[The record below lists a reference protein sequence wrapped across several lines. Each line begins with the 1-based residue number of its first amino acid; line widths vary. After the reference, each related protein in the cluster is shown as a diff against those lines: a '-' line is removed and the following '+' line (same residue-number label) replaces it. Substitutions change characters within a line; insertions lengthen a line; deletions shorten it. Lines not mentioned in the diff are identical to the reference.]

1 MSMISIVSVPVSGVA
16 DQPLK
21 TIALFS
27 CIGLI
32 ASLSLITAGI
42 DLSTAWI

>member
-1 MSMISIVSVPVSGVA
+1 MTMIWIASVPVIAAA

-42 DLSTAWI
+42 DLGTAWI